1 MLSLSVF
8 FCWAIVLNGVLGSQ
22 ETHVRDSSNK
32 RLLEKFLSLHPAV
45 QFMWGVCV
53 LALVAGVVV
62 VFVVVGL
69 NPVSVG
75 SITSLA
81 TTVVLLFR
89 GGGGPP
95 PAATLPPH

>member
-1 MLSLSVF
+1 MK
-8 FCWAIVLNGVLGSQ
+8 
-22 ETHVRDSSNK
+22 DSSK
-32 RLLEKFLSLHPAV
+32 HLLEKFLSLHPAV

-75 SITSLA
+75 SITSLV
-81 TTVVLLFR
+81 TTIVLLFR
-89 GGGGPP
+89 GGGQPP
-95 PAATLPPH
+95 VTTLPPHWAGGGK